1 MHFKESVTACAKDI
15 CAIERLV
22 EGRRGIKWWNEE
34 IAVREVILCERV
46 RKREL
51 FAETVE

>member
-34 IAVREVILCERV
+34 IMKIIQKNKKVYEYFL
-46 RKREL
+46 
-51 FAETVE
+51 